1 MVTDALSRKQGTIN
15 AIMEG
20 IHPRLQEE
28 LAKLNMVLCSPI
40 SPDTLEITPTLMEVI
55 KEAQK
60 SDKDIQEIKERIPQG
75 KAKSF
80 RIDDQGTVW
89 FENRIC
95 VPDQDSLRQQILR
108 EAHES
113 AYSIHLGGTKM
124 YQDLRETFWWPGMRR
139 DIAYYITCCDICNRV
154 KAEH

>member
-1 MVTDALSRKQGTIN
+1 MVADALSWKPGIVN

-28 LAKLNMVLCSPI
+28 LAKLNLVLCGPT
-40 SPDTLEITPTLMEVI
+40 SPDTLEITPTLMVEI

-60 SDKDIQEIKERIPQG
+60 TDKGIQEIKENIQQG

-80 RIDDQGTVW
+80 WVDEQGTLW
-89 FENRIC
+89 FDGQIC
-95 VPDQDSLRQQILR
+95 VPDQENLRQQILR

-124 YQDLRETFWWPGMRR
+124 YQDLRETFWWPVMRR
-139 DIAYYITCCDICNRV
+139 DIAYYVTCCDT
-154 KAEH
+154 